1 MMNDLKANLAKK
13 MLDAGEG
20 SLVEVSGAELA
31 LILSG
36 QMNEVLAK
44 GVAAARAATPEPD
57 HKAHLHKQDQAAV
70 RDRMAEKSAQMDAQ
84 ATVAPQVSFE
94 EVVKPLMKWMAENQC
109 PHSHVVVDAT
119 GAELFHGQMRFNSFE
134 FVKD

>member
-20 SLVEVSGAELA
+20 SIVEVSGAELT

-36 QMNEVLAK
+36 QMNDVLAN
-44 GVAAARAATPEPD
+44 GAAAARAATPEPD
-57 HKAHLHKQDQAAV
+57 HKAHLHKQDQATA
-70 RDRMAEKSAQMDAQ
+70 
-84 ATVAPQVSFE
+84 APQVSFE

-109 PHSHVVVDAT
+109 PHSHVVVNAFS
-119 GAELFHGQMRFNSFE
+119 AELCHGVKAINSFE
-134 FVKD
+134 FIKD